1 MRKLAI
7 VLAIVLQQACT
18 TGQPD
23 VEEISTMNN
32 SPVAIKWEC
41 VTTASS
47 RGPIEFTAVYDPASG
62 SGYLESE
69 GEKLYTKSKF
79 FTKTSTWSPPDV
91 FIPVLHGQVRFYI
104 SGKYTRMVPARC
116 VEL

>member
-1 MRKLAI
+1 MRNLVI
-7 VLAIVLQQACT
+7 VLAIILQQACT

-23 VEEISTMNN
+23 MEEISSMIDSST
-32 SPVAIKWEC
+32 AIKWEC

-47 RGPIEFTAVYDPASG
+47 FAPIEFTAVYDAESG
-62 SGYLESE
+62 IGYLESG